1 MADKYFSVGIEFKD
15 YFINRPCYL
24 DTDKEFEPNTYTVCK
39 MHSDNKS
46 HFVIAHFWW
55 NPKEPGW
62 EFKSVG
68 TRYLKYYSEG
78 LNDWLLKVMDLLE
91 HQLLAEENTD
101 DC

>member
-1 MADKYFSVGIEFKD
+1 MLDIKFKD
-15 YFINRPCYL
+15 YTIGKPCYL
-24 DTDKEFEPNTYTVCK
+24 GN
-39 MHSDNKS
+39 
-46 HFVIAHFWW
+46 
-55 NPKEPGW
+55 KEPSPW

-78 LNDWLLKVMDLLE
+78 LNEWLLKVMDLLE